1 MVGSEATPA
10 LGTHMVYT
18 IGMDMVYSFLGVF
31 VVEKGDAMENCWISG
46 QEDAV
51 CDRGHAGPANDG
63 GIVSRIRDQWA
74 DGIQV
79 GGAFS
84 GRGAA
89 RVARPQTP
97 SSTFAA
103 AFKSA
108 LAGKDPR

>member
-63 GIVSRIRDQWA
+63 AIVSRIRDRF
-74 DGIQV
+74 GIDVSIANMFEAPDVESIINFISV
-79 GGAFS
+79 GM
-84 GRGAA
+84 GRI
-89 RVARPQTP
+89 R
-97 SSTFAA
+97 
-103 AFKSA
+103 
-108 LAGKDPR
+108 